1 MDFSSTDTRVLS
13 TKQPK
18 RKIFFS
24 CKRAQKKSY
33 SQLNSFFFQQ
43 EAHETEQKK
52 RRKNSSLKTSYG
64 GCDEEVLVK
73 EEEGALLREPDG
85 ERYVVSGERFF

>member
-1 MDFSSTDTRVLS
+1 VKRADDFFPESFIHQ
-13 TKQPK
+13 QPK

-52 RRKNSSLKTSYG
+52 RRKLFIKN
-64 GCDEEVLVK
+64 
-73 EEEGALLREPDG
+73 
-85 ERYVVSGERFF
+85 

>member
-1 MDFSSTDTRVLS
+1 VKRADDFFLQIVLS

-24 CKRAQKKSY
+24 AREHKKSY

-43 EAHETEQKK
+43 AGGTRDRTKEKKET
-52 RRKNSSLKTSYG
+52 LH
-64 GCDEEVLVK
+64 
-73 EEEGALLREPDG
+73 
-85 ERYVVSGERFF
+85 

>member
-1 MDFSSTDTRVLS
+1 VKRADDFFLQIVLS

-24 CKRAQKKSY
+24 AREHKKSY
-33 SQLNSFFFQQ
+33 SQLNSFFFQAQ

-52 RRKNSSLKTSYG
+52 RRKLFINN
-64 GCDEEVLVK
+64 
-73 EEEGALLREPDG
+73 
-85 ERYVVSGERFF
+85 